1 MSCPKKVKWN
11 KVKVTQSCLTL
22 CYPMDYIIHG
32 ILQARILEWIAF
44 HFSRGSSQTRDW
56 TQVSHIAGGFFTS
69 WAAREAQAKG
79 WKKKKKSLLFLR
91 RVNCATQGWGVSTSW
106 RFSGI
111 DTTSLIVCYQVGDY
125 IHMKLHFIQD
135 FTIFSITRS
144 NNYTT
149 CYTCHES
156 LFHKIFF

>member
-1 MSCPKKVKWN
+1 MSDSLLPHGLYNPWN
-11 KVKVTQSCLTL
+11 SAGQNTGVDSLSLLQ
-22 CYPMDYIIHG
+22 G
-32 ILQARILEWIAF
+32 IFPNQGLNPGFPHCRWILYQL
-44 HFSRGSSQTRDW
+44 SRKGSPS
-56 TQVSHIAGGFFTS
+56 
-69 WAAREAQAKG
+69 KG
-79 WKKKKKSLLFLR
+79 LKKKKKSLLFLR